1 MLETRLM
8 GIENQL
14 SLLNNTSNHQISAPR
29 DLVPVPPVDAA
40 ELIVDQS
47 GEHEQAYT
55 TIQAAIDAANPND
68 KILVYPGN
76 YEESLIINIP
86 VHIEGIGARY
96 LNSSSMPLNLL

>member
-1 MLETRLM
+1 MLETRLI

-14 SLLNNTSNHQISAPR
+14 SLLHNSSNQLVSAPR
-29 DLVPVPPVDAA
+29 DLVPVPPADAS

-47 GEHEQAYT
+47 GEHEQAYA

-68 KILVYPGN
+68 KILVYPGT

-96 LNSSSMPLNLL
+96 AIEFV